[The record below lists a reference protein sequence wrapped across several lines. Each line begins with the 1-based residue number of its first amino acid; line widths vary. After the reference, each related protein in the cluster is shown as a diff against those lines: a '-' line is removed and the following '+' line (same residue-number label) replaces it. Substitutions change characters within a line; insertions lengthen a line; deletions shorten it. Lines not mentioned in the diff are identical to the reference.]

1 VVPLMDGKS
10 RRSLI
15 LGFVLLL
22 LGCAVE
28 PRYDVRVFQPNK
40 DVALVL
46 IYVPAR
52 LDVSLYRQIAA
63 RELKRLLASRAP
75 DEPPLYEARFEFLT
89 LSNVS
94 GEAEKV
100 ASSSWNLGT
109 GKEPSTHRAEP
120 LILLY

>member
-1 VVPLMDGKS
+1 MVRKS
-10 RRSLI
+10 SLFLI
-15 LGFVLLL
+15 FSFLLL
-22 LGCAVE
+22 LSGCAVE

-40 DVALVL
+40 DVVLVL

-63 RELKRLLASRAP
+63 NEVKRLLASRAP

-89 LSNVS
+89 LSKET

-100 ASSSWNLGT
+100 ASSSWNLEAPDRET
-109 GKEPSTHRAEP
+109 SARRAEP
-120 LILLY
+120 LILIY